1 MQIYKSLFEADGF
14 QVSDKPPTNKPYQ
27 TLYIYQDTADDTD
40 SDDDKP
46 LVIPAPKCNPKGAPK
61 IVKKKKM
68 PVVIDD
74 DTDTEDDEPLVLP
87 PKPKISLTPNTP
99 IVLPTDADEATKKL
113 AERVVA
119 KENYELVLDDLL
131 RWFVKPYY
139 LKERETNHFDLYK
152 SEEGAEWL
160 CEKMGDCEMVR
171 RYKDALEKDKKWM
184 LDCLTHWN
192 ATAKDLADKDSDEA
206 KYWWK
211 HNEFWGK
218 QWETNSEFGE
228 TFKVAR
234 ALKGKKF
241 KFDDETYYTF
251 HAKEDYD
258 RRRYGVISCQFYWT
272 KHYVKRTYNENP
284 HYYTKFNFVTD
295 EGLEGYNKKYCAHMS
310 SEIPL
315 LQPYK
320 DSFSTFSRYTECV
333 KMTDNGLKKQ
343 RVVTKDTGNG
353 SSIFLNTRAFV
364 ATDKCGVEVMYVAR
378 GKTADGTKRAHNS
391 LTNGLGTAEHLKR
404 NLKANGIKIGKMKK
418 AEMISAL
425 MKLN

>member
-1 MQIYKSLFEADGF
+1 MPKYYNTLNKETIPTYEMQVLLEGDGLAF
-14 QVSDKPPTNKPYQ
+14 DWKPPTNKKYQ
-27 TLYIYQDTADDTD
+27 TIYIYEESADESD

-46 LVIPAPKCNPKGAPK
+46 LVIPAKKDGKPK

-87 PKPKISLTPNTP
+87 PKPNTP
-99 IVLPTDADEATKKL
+99 IVQPTEVDETG
-113 AERVVA
+113 ERHD
-119 KENYELVLDDLL
+119 NYELVLDELL

-139 LKERETNHFDLYK
+139 FKERETNHYDLYK

-160 CEKMGDCEMVR
+160 IEKMGDCEMVR
-171 RYKDALEKDKKWM
+171 KYREAVEEGKSWLHS
-184 LDCLTHWN
+184 CLIHSN
-192 ATAKDLADKDSDEA
+192 FTARNLADKDSDEV

-211 HNEFWGK
+211 HNEFWKK

-228 TFKVAR
+228 TYKVAQ

-251 HAKEDYD
+251 HAKEDAEG
-258 RRRYGVISCQFYWT
+258 RRYGRLECKFYWM

-284 HYYTKFNFVTD
+284 SFYTKFNFVTD
-295 EGLEGYNKKYCAHMS
+295 ECLEGYNKKYAGHMAD
-310 SEIPL
+310 EIPL

-320 DSFSTFSRYTECV
+320 DFFSTFSRYTECV
-333 KMTDNGLKKQ
+333 TMTDKGLKKQ

-353 SSIFLNTRAFV
+353 SSIFLNTRAFR
-364 ATDKCGVEVMYVAR
+364 ADDKCGVEVMYVAR

-418 AEMISAL
+418 AEMIVAL
-425 MKLN
+425 MKLK